1 MFAID
6 TNLMVYAHNTACP
19 YHKTAKQFTER
30 VMNERDDD
38 GQLLVCLPAQV
49 LTEFIH
55 VITWQHLESPISLEE
70 ALKIVQDYLDT
81 GIKIICQKDTQIL
94 TFITLFHMITTR
106 KKVFDVALA
115 ATLKDNRVTGLYTRN
130 VDDFK
135 GFDFLQVIN
144 PLSDEEDSA

>member
-6 TNLMVYAHNTACP
+6 TNLMVYAHNTASP
-19 YHKTAKQFTER
+19 YHKTAKQFAEQ

-55 VITWQHLESPISLEE
+55 VITWQHLESPIPLEK
-70 ALKIVQDYLDT
+70 ALQIVQDYLDT
-81 GIKIICQKDTQIL
+81 GIKIIFQQDTQIL

-106 KKVFDVALA
+106 KK
-115 ATLKDNRVTGLYTRN
+115 GLRH
-130 VDDFK
+130 
-135 GFDFLQVIN
+135 
-144 PLSDEEDSA
+144 